1 MEIRNSIAVVTGAA
15 SGIACALSLDLARR
29 GAKMLAL
36 VDMSERVEETAKSVR
51 DAGSTIVQTF
61 VGDTTD
67 PVFRKATYDA
77 IWDKYGPANICVP
90 AAGITRDSIAV
101 RMNKESG
108 EPEIYPLETFRL
120 VVLIAAGAA
129 FAAALSAAL
138 TIRGGGAEAS
148 PLKTRA
154 LPTA

>member
-36 VDMSERVEETAKSVR
+36 VDMSERVEETAKAVR

-101 RMNKESG
+101 RMNRESG
-108 EPEIYPLETFRL
+108 EPEIYPLDTFRL
-120 VVLIAAGAA
+120 VIEVDFISEERRVGKERRTWR
-129 FAAALSAAL
+129 SAS
-138 TIRGGGAEAS
+138 T
-148 PLKTRA
+148 
-154 LPTA
+154 